1 MDGEPEDE
9 WEDENFLAELFRVQD
24 EAAASRNPNPTPS
37 PAPSSAPTPAPA
49 PAPSSALTPAYDT
62 FAAPISCMPPAYA
75 TVSYLPAASAPS
87 SPPPALRF
95 SPPRE
100 FTQHPPPR
108 LPPATS
114 VDGDALA
121 RGFSPPRELSQRPTT
136 EESDCAIF
144 RMPVGDRLMGT
155 GGNLGAK
162 REKESGEVERLKKE
176 LNRLNKQMNDLKNEC
191 DQLRKDRTKK
201 DHQIK
206 AKEVEIQ
213 NLKKA
218 NGGFAGKDVCG
229 IGTNTDKSVHVAA
242 NGALHAANTW
252 AITRTDKSNGKV
264 KGTSSLQQDLGSK
277 QRHQTDLPQALELKD
292 LTMIDNTT
300 STSGGLY
307 LEENPHL
314 EPRSVLHKE
323 VKTIGVQ
330 TDNTWNS
337 DHLDLKKV
345 PLERIS
351 SNLRA
356 IWGNPTN
363 GLLGRNL
370 ISKIIVSCS
379 EDILALLQCTRLP
392 DKLGTSSETSS
403 SMNDAISQLYDIFV
417 KMSNEKIAIQTF
429 LESLLNLCSFENA
442 AIVGRTLRI
451 LQRILQ
457 LLLNYGTKS
466 NRSVPSGTMFLLNH
480 ISVFS
485 VMLQTGIKYSD
496 ESIRVDA
503 LFIMIL
509 IVRTTD
515 PKEER
520 QKFEFTSTME
530 KLHQLLQK
538 DNGFLVKKHSVR
550 LLFLLLNCPAMLKL
564 LCSGGKDGSEQIS
577 EGSESDRSKQ
587 AISLVLED
595 LSECL
600 TCEGKCSQGI
610 ELCRLAVILLAYIAS
625 SGKLGYEVLLGSVT
639 TRGASFLELIMEVL
653 ASQMQYETQELLK
666 ERCLLMREVLILLNR
681 LASHANF
688 SKPTLE
694 VLTGSKLCATM
705 TIDVANRLPQ
715 TQTGNDLGEL
725 AQKFRSRVHAFLEEK
740 PLAADGSYSNASF
753 KSYKFQEQTDS
764 SVIRP
769 NPSLAGRVDVAFW
782 SGCGGVYRAASS
794 PFWGNVVPR
803 YSNGSVYQNSFGDYH
818 IRYALT
824 TISIH

>member
-1 MDGEPEDE
+1 MDDGPEDG
-9 WEDENFLAELFRVQD
+9 WDDEDFLNELFRVQD
-24 EAAASRNPNPTPS
+24 AAAASRNPNPTPS

-62 FAAPISCMPPAYA
+62 FAAPISCLPPAYA
-75 TVSYLPAASAPS
+75 AASHLPAVSAPS

-108 LPPATS
+108 LPPAAS
-114 VDGDALA
+114 GDGDALA
-121 RGFSPPRELSQRPTT
+121 RGFSPPRELSQRPMT
-136 EESDCAIF
+136 EESDCTIL

-155 GGNLGAK
+155 GGNVGAK
-162 REKESGEVERLKKE
+162 RERESGEVERLKKE

-201 DHQIK
+201 DQQIK

-229 IGTNTDKSVHVAA
+229 IVTNTDKSVHVTA

-252 AITRTDKSNGKV
+252 ASTRTDKLNGKV
-264 KGTSSLQQDLGSK
+264 KGTRSLQQDLGSK

-323 VKTIGVQ
+323 INTIGVQ

-345 PLERIS
+345 PLEQ
-351 SNLRA
+351 
-356 IWGNPTN
+356 
-363 GLLGRNL
+363 
-370 ISKIIVSCS
+370 
-379 EDILALLQCTRLP
+379 DILALLQCIRLP

-429 LESLLNLCSFENA
+429 LESLLNICSFENA
-442 AIVGRTLRI
+442 AIVGRTLQI

-457 LLLNYGTKS
+457 HLLNYGTKS
-466 NRSVPSGTMFLLNH
+466 NRRNNVSVEPYVDLHVENKHKDSSTVLITPGAEDLLRWRKMSLPFSFWS
-480 ISVFS
+480 SVFS
-485 VMLQTGIKYSD
+485 IMLQTGIKYSD

-503 LFIMIL
+503 LSIMIL

-538 DNGFLVKKHSVR
+538 DNGFLVKMHSVR

-564 LCSGGKDGSEQIS
+564 LCCGGKDGSEQIS

-587 AISLVLED
+587 AIRLVLED

-600 TCEGKCSQGI
+600 TCDGNCSQGI

-666 ERCLLMREVLILLNR
+666 ERCLLMREALILLNR

-715 TQTGNDLGEL
+715 TQTGNDLAEL

-740 PLAADGSYSNASF
+740 PLAADGSYSNVSF
-753 KSYKFQEQTDS
+753 KNYKFQEQTDS
-764 SVIRP
+764 SVIRS
-769 NPSLAGRVDVAFW
+769 NPRFD
-782 SGCGGVYRAASS
+782 
-794 PFWGNVVPR
+794 
-803 YSNGSVYQNSFGDYH
+803 
-818 IRYALT
+818 
-824 TISIH
+824 

>member
-1 MDGEPEDE
+1 
-9 WEDENFLAELFRVQD
+9 
-24 EAAASRNPNPTPS
+24 
-37 PAPSSAPTPAPA
+37 
-49 PAPSSALTPAYDT
+49 
-62 FAAPISCMPPAYA
+62 
-75 TVSYLPAASAPS
+75 
-87 SPPPALRF
+87 
-95 SPPRE
+95 
-100 FTQHPPPR
+100 
-108 LPPATS
+108 
-114 VDGDALA
+114 
-121 RGFSPPRELSQRPTT
+121 
-136 EESDCAIF
+136 
-144 RMPVGDRLMGT
+144 MPVGDRLMGT
-155 GGNLGAK
+155 GGNVGAK
-162 REKESGEVERLKKE
+162 RERESGEVERLKKE

-201 DHQIK
+201 DQQIK

-229 IGTNTDKSVHVAA
+229 IVTNTDKSVHVTA

-252 AITRTDKSNGKV
+252 ASTRTDKLNGKV
-264 KGTSSLQQDLGSK
+264 KGTRSLQQDLGSK

-292 LTMIDNTT
+292 LTMIDN
-300 STSGGLY
+300 
-307 LEENPHL
+307 
-314 EPRSVLHKE
+314 K
-323 VKTIGVQ
+323 
-330 TDNTWNS
+330 
-337 DHLDLKKV
+337 
-345 PLERIS
+345 
-351 SNLRA
+351 
-356 IWGNPTN
+356 
-363 GLLGRNL
+363 
-370 ISKIIVSCS
+370 
-379 EDILALLQCTRLP
+379 DILALLQCIRLP

-403 SMNDAISQLYDIFV
+403 SMNDAIPNYMTYLLRNNVSVEPYVDLHVENKHKDSSTVLITPGAEDLLRWR
-417 KMSNEKIAIQTF
+417 KMSLPF
-429 LESLLNLCSFENA
+429 SFW
-442 AIVGRTLRI
+442 
-451 LQRILQ
+451 
-457 LLLNYGTKS
+457 S
-466 NRSVPSGTMFLLNH
+466 
-480 ISVFS
+480 SVFS
-485 VMLQTGIKYSD
+485 IMLQTGIKYSD

-503 LFIMIL
+503 LSIMIL

-538 DNGFLVKKHSVR
+538 DNGFLVKMHSVR

-564 LCSGGKDGSEQIS
+564 LCCGGKDGSEQIS

-587 AISLVLED
+587 AIRLVLED

-600 TCEGKCSQGI
+600 TCDGNCSQGI

-666 ERCLLMREVLILLNR
+666 ERCLLMREALILLNR

-764 SVIRP
+764 SVIRS
-769 NPSLAGRVDVAFW
+769 NPRFD
-782 SGCGGVYRAASS
+782 
-794 PFWGNVVPR
+794 
-803 YSNGSVYQNSFGDYH
+803 
-818 IRYALT
+818 
-824 TISIH
+824 

>member
-1 MDGEPEDE
+1 MY
-9 WEDENFLAELFRVQD
+9 A
-24 EAAASRNPNPTPS
+24 
-37 PAPSSAPTPAPA
+37 
-49 PAPSSALTPAYDT
+49 
-62 FAAPISCMPPAYA
+62 PAYA

-292 LTMIDNTT
+292 LTMIDN
-300 STSGGLY
+300 
-307 LEENPHL
+307 
-314 EPRSVLHKE
+314 K
-323 VKTIGVQ
+323 
-330 TDNTWNS
+330 
-337 DHLDLKKV
+337 
-345 PLERIS
+345 
-351 SNLRA
+351 
-356 IWGNPTN
+356 
-363 GLLGRNL
+363 
-370 ISKIIVSCS
+370 
-379 EDILALLQCTRLP
+379 DILALLQCTRLP

-466 NRSVPSGTMFLLNH
+466 NRRNNVFVEPYVDLHVENKHKDSSTVLITPGAEDLLRWRKMSLPFGFWS
-480 ISVFS
+480 SVFS

-600 TCEGKCSQGI
+600 TCEGKCSQVFADERSAYPSKPIGI
-610 ELCRLAVILLAYIAS
+610 TCQLF
-625 SGKLGYEVLLGSVT
+625 KTNLGS
-639 TRGASFLELIMEVL
+639 
-653 ASQMQYETQELLK
+653 
-666 ERCLLMREVLILLNR
+666 
-681 LASHANF
+681 
-688 SKPTLE
+688 
-694 VLTGSKLCATM
+694 
-705 TIDVANRLPQ
+705 
-715 TQTGNDLGEL
+715 
-725 AQKFRSRVHAFLEEK
+725 
-740 PLAADGSYSNASF
+740 ADGQQVMCNH
-753 KSYKFQEQTDS
+753 D
-764 SVIRP
+764 
-769 NPSLAGRVDVAFW
+769 N
-782 SGCGGVYRAASS
+782 
-794 PFWGNVVPR
+794 
-803 YSNGSVYQNSFGDYH
+803 
-818 IRYALT
+818 
-824 TISIH
+824 